1 MYNLTGKV
9 ALITGAGGEKGLGR
23 AIANRLAK
31 KGADVCINDISRKQ
45 TEDWH
50 GLESVANEIKIL
62 GRNCVTVTGDV
73 SKASDV
79 KSIVE
84 TTLSNFRQIDILVN
98 NAGISGEAMDL
109 EHMDTEF
116 WDQVMDVNAKGVFLG
131 MKHAIP
137 VMRRSGGG
145 SIINISSIAGLIGA
159 WQRSSAYGASKAAV
173 RILTKNVAL
182 SYAKE
187 GIRVNSIHPGP
198 ILTPMTETRFND
210 PQYQN
215 SAFKEIPLGRLG
227 VSDDVAYGA
236 LYLASD
242 ESSYVTGAE
251 LVIDGGITAQ

>member
-1 MYNLTGKV
+1 
-9 ALITGAGGEKGLGR
+9 
-23 AIANRLAK
+23 
-31 KGADVCINDISRKQ
+31 
-45 TEDWH
+45 
-50 GLESVANEIKIL
+50 
-62 GRNCVTVTGDV
+62 
-73 SKASDV
+73 
-79 KSIVE
+79 
-84 TTLSNFRQIDILVN
+84 
-98 NAGISGEAMDL
+98 MDL
-109 EHMDTEF
+109 EHMDTKF

-145 SIINISSIAGLIGA
+145 SIINISSVAGLIGA
-159 WQRSSAYGASKAAV
+159 WQKSPVYGASKAAV

-227 VSDDVAYGA
+227 ISDDVAYGDF
-236 LYLASD
+236 YLATV
-242 ESSYVTGAE
+242 SYTHMTLPTNREV
-251 LVIDGGITAQ
+251 

>member
-1 MYNLTGKV
+1 MRLQGKV
-9 ALITGAGGEKGLGR
+9 ALITGAARGMG
-23 AIANRLAK
+23 AIEAELFAREGACVVI
-31 KGADVCINDISRKQ
+31 ADVLCDQGRR
-45 TEDWH
+45 TESKV
-50 GLESVANEIKIL
+50 LESGGTAFYSQLDVTNEKQWVNVIQD
-62 GRNCVTVTGDV
+62 TVERY
-73 SKASDV
+73 KR
-79 KSIVE
+79 
-84 TTLSNFRQIDILVN
+84 LDILVN
-98 NAGISGEAMDL
+98 NAGISGDAVDL
-109 EHMDTEF
+109 EHMDTES
-116 WDQVMDVNAKGVFLG
+116 WDQVMDVNAKSVFLG

-137 VMRRSGGG
+137 IMRRSGGG

-159 WQRSSAYGASKAAV
+159 WQRSPVYGASKAAV

-198 ILTPMTETRFND
+198 ILTPMTRTRFTD
-210 PQYQN
+210 PQYQEE
-215 SAFKEIPLGRLG
+215 AFKEIPLGRLG

>member
-1 MYNLTGKV
+1 MRLQGKV
-9 ALITGAGGEKGLGR
+9 ALITGAARGMGAVEAELFSREG
-23 AIANRLAK
+23 ACVVI
-31 KGADVCINDISRKQ
+31 ADVLSDQGRRTESEILRSGGTAFYSELDVTNEKQWINVIRQ
-45 TEDWH
+45 TVDRYEK
-50 GLESVANEIKIL
+50 L
-62 GRNCVTVTGDV
+62 
-73 SKASDV
+73 
-79 KSIVE
+79 
-84 TTLSNFRQIDILVN
+84 DILVN

-109 EHMDTEF
+109 EHMDTKF

-159 WQRSSAYGASKAAV
+159 WQRSSVYGASKAAV

-227 VSDDVAYGA
+227 ISDDVAYGA

>member
-1 MYNLTGKV
+1 MRLQGKV
-9 ALITGAGGEKGLGR
+9 ALITGAARGMGAVEAELFSREG
-23 AIANRLAK
+23 ACVVI
-31 KGADVCINDISRKQ
+31 ADVLSDQGRRTESEILRSGGTAFYSELDVTNEKQWINVIRQ
-45 TEDWH
+45 TVDRYEK
-50 GLESVANEIKIL
+50 L
-62 GRNCVTVTGDV
+62 
-73 SKASDV
+73 
-79 KSIVE
+79 
-84 TTLSNFRQIDILVN
+84 DILVN

-109 EHMDTEF
+109 EHMDTKF

-131 MKHAIP
+131 MKHTIP

-145 SIINISSIAGLIGA
+145 SIINISSVAGLIGA
-159 WQRSSAYGASKAAV
+159 WQRSSVYGASKAAV

-187 GIRVNSIHPGP
+187 GIRVNTIHPGP
-198 ILTPMTETRFND
+198 ILSRMTD
-210 PQYQN
+210 PQDEE
-215 SAFKEIPLGRLG
+215 SVFKEIPLGRLG

>member
-1 MYNLTGKV
+1 MRLQGKV
-9 ALITGAGGEKGLGR
+9 ALITGAARGMGAVEAELFSREG
-23 AIANRLAK
+23 ACVVI
-31 KGADVCINDISRKQ
+31 ADVLSDQGRRTESEILRSGGTAFYSELDVTNEKQWINVIRQ
-45 TEDWH
+45 TVDRYEK
-50 GLESVANEIKIL
+50 L
-62 GRNCVTVTGDV
+62 
-73 SKASDV
+73 
-79 KSIVE
+79 
-84 TTLSNFRQIDILVN
+84 DILVN

-109 EHMDTEF
+109 EHMDTKF

-159 WQRSSAYGASKAAV
+159 WQKSPVYGASKAAV

-187 GIRVNSIHPGP
+187 GIRVNTIHPGP
-198 ILTPMTETRFND
+198 ILSRMTD
-210 PQYQN
+210 PQDEE
-215 SAFKEIPLGRLG
+215 SVFKEIPLGRLG